1 MQPNH
6 LLVVDGNNLMHR
18 SHHALGRSGLTRSDG
33 EPVWAT
39 HGMLVTLAKA
49 VRVTGADRVVVA
61 LDAPGGCP
69 ARRAQLPSYKANR
82 SATVSTLAVQL
93 YELPMLL
100 DAAGLSGG
108 CFPGWE
114 ADDVMAS
121 LARWSSDQGGRCS
134 VLTSDRDAYQ
144 LLSPSVEVLK
154 PDLELFDEAALLQ
167 RHGLSPYQY
176 LEMAAIRGEPG
187 DNIDGVPGVGE
198 KTAVKLLQAAGN
210 VDTLLAEPQR
220 FRSFSARGVDAIVD
234 HADLVRRNISV
245 ATLRHDL
252 PVDIFA
258 ERGSVP
264 KDLDRLRDTLAKA
277 GVPAAGRALADSFSS
292 RPSS

>member
-1 MQPNH
+1 MSGGH

-39 HGMLVTLAKA
+39 HGMLITLARA
-49 VRVTGADRVVVA
+49 LREVGADRVVVA

-69 ARRAQLPSYKANR
+69 TRRAQLPGYKANR
-82 SATVSTLAVQL
+82 TATVSGLALQL
-93 YELPMLL
+93 FELPMLL
-100 DAAGLSGG
+100 EAAGLSAGM
-108 CFPGWE
+108 FPGWE

-121 LARWSSDQGGRCS
+121 SARWAVENGGRCT

-144 LLSPSVEVLK
+144 LLSSDVTIRK
-154 PDLELFDEAALLQ
+154 PDLEPFDVTSL
-167 RHGLSPYQY
+167 RDKHGVTPGQY

-198 KTAVKLLQAAGN
+198 KTAVKLLQAAGSFESL
-210 VDTLLAEPQR
+210 VADAEL
-220 FRSFSARGVDAIVD
+220 FRPLSPRGVDAIVA

-245 ATLRHDL
+245 ATLRQDL
-252 PVDIFA
+252 PVGLFA
-258 ERGSVP
+258 ERGGTP
-264 KDLDRLRDTLAKA
+264 TDLDRLRDTFSRA
-277 GVPAAGRALADSFSS
+277 GVPAAGRALAEAYTSLG
-292 RPSS
+292 